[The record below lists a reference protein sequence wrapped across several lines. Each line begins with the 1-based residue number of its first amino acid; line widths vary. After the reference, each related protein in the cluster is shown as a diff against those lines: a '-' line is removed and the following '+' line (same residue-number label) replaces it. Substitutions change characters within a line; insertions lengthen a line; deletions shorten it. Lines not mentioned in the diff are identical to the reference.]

1 MMSPTIKYNCGCNYW
16 RYWIIGALGQCPH
29 HLKWLLIYWLFSCQQ
44 LHCETLWDEGI
55 KEQPSV
61 FHGGTALSRGYVT
74 LWYDTAQQRMS
85 EPGFKETSVRALSTY
100 SSHALRPALISQ
112 REPGFR
118 SPSLNFYLLVRMYMQ
133 VIFKLYNYFFIYYKI
148 INLIL

>member
-16 RYWIIGALGQCPH
+16 RYWIIGALSQCPHH

-44 LHCETLWDEGI
+44 LHCETFWDEGI

-61 FHGGTALSRGYVT
+61 FCGGTAFSRGYVS
-74 LWYDTAQQRMS
+74 LCYDTAQQRVN
-85 EPGFKETSVRALSTY
+85 EPGFKEASVCALSTN
-100 SSHALRPALISQ
+100 SSHALHQRSSPGQ
-112 REPGFR
+112 REPDFK

-133 VIFKLYNYFFIYYKI
+133 VIFKLYTFFSFI
-148 INLIL
+148 IKSLI